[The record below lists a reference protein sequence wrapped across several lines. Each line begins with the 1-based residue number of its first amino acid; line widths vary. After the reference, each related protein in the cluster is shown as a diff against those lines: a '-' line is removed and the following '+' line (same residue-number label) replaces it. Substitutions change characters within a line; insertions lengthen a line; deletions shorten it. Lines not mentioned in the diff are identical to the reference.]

1 MGRKVKTAWTAREVS
16 ELLEPGVRGAFGPRV
31 EVWAE
36 NDGSVV
42 VATGWAFFVL
52 TPAEIL
58 SGEWKAAART
68 GMLYLRGE
76 RKEARE
82 RWRSDRDDDQERGV

>member
-1 MGRKVKTAWTAREVS
+1 
-16 ELLEPGVRGAFGPRV
+16 
-31 EVWAE
+31 
-36 NDGSVV
+36 